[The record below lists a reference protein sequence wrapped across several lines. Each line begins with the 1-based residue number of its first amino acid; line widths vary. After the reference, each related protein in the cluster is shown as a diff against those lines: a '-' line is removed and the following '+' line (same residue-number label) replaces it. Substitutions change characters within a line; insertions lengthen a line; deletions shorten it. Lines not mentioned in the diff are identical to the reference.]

1 MKKLSVVLVLLLT
14 ASTFAQSNTDLLKHF
29 EAYYKQMRE
38 QGDVQGVINGLTHLT
53 ILEGSQARKDTL
65 ALIYMSEDMYV
76 QALNTIGI
84 ENNASDSDIAIEIK
98 AVSLKALNENERS
111 LVFFEK
117 LFNRNPSVSV
127 AYELTEIYI
136 QLGQLEQANTYAT
149 YGVENSTDKMGK
161 TFYEMQQP
169 YQVPLKAAFIY
180 LQGLIKFNENKTA
193 NIDAAAG
200 LMDEALKLAPNF
212 NLAQLSKDAILNQ
225 KPKPKED

>member
-1 MKKLSVVLVLLLT
+1 MKKLSVVLLLLLVT
-14 ASTFAQSNTDLLKHF
+14 SSYAQSNADLLKHF
-29 EAYYKQMRE
+29 EAYYAQMKS

-53 ILEGSQARKDTL
+53 LLEPSQAKKDTL

-84 ENNASDSDIAIEIK
+84 ENNAGDSEIAIEVK

-127 AYELTEIYI
+127 AYELAETYI
-136 QLGQLEQANTYAT
+136 QLGQLEQASTYVT
-149 YGVENSTDKMGK
+149 YGIENSTDKMGK

-169 YQVPLKAAFIY
+169 YQVPLKAAFVY
-180 LQGLIKFNENKTA
+180 LKALIKFNENKTA
-193 NIDAAAG
+193 NIDAAAAIF
-200 LMDEALKLAPNF
+200 DEALILAPNF
-212 NLAQLSKDAILNQ
+212 NLAQLSKNAILSQ